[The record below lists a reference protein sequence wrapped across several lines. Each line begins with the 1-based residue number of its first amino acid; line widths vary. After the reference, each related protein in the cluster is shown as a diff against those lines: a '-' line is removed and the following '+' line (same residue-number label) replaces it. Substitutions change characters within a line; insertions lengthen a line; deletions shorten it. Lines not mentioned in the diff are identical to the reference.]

1 MKLAACCLLW
11 ALAASPQAPDRDFL
25 TAGET
30 DQIREAQEPNA
41 RLALYAKFAR
51 ERIDL
56 VKNLLSKEKPGRS
69 ILVHNTLEDYTNILD
84 AIDAVTDDALGRKLD
99 VKAGLEAVATAEK
112 DMLPVLERIR
122 DSAPKDQERYEFAL
136 KTAIETTSDSL
147 DAAREDL
154 GKRTGEVEARQNRE
168 KTEREAA
175 MSTTERDEKKAEE
188 QKAAASE
195 PPKRK
200 PPTLMRP
207 GETKKQ

>member
-11 ALAASPQAPDRDFL
+11 ALAASPQAADRDFL

-30 DQIREAQEPNA
+30 DQVREAQEPNA

-69 ILVHNTLEDYTNILD
+69 ILVHNTLEDYTKILD

-99 VKAGLEAVATAEK
+99 VKAGLEAVAAAEK
-112 DMLPVLERIR
+112 EMLPVLERIR

-136 KTAIETTSDSL
+136 KNAIETTSDSL
-147 DAAREDL
+147 DSAQEDL

-175 MSTTERDEKKAEE
+175 MSTTERNEKKAEE
-188 QKAAASE
+188 QKAVSE

>member
-1 MKLAACCLLW
+1 MKLAACCLFW
-11 ALAASPQAPDRDFL
+11 ALTASPQAADRDFL

-41 RLALYAKFAR
+41 RIALYAKFAR

-69 ILVHNTLEDYTNILD
+69 ILVHNTLEDYTKILD

-99 VKAGLEAVATAEK
+99 VKAGLEALAAAEK
-112 DMLPVLERIR
+112 EMLPVLERIR

-136 KTAIETTSDSL
+136 KNAIDTTSDSL
-147 DAAREDL
+147 EAAREDL

-175 MSTTERDEKKAEE
+175 MSTAERDEKKIGE
-188 QKAAASE
+188 QKAAVSE
-195 PPKRK
+195 PAKRK

-207 GETKKQ
+207 GEKTKQ